1 MALYDRDYN
10 NNTVDAG
17 YATQTEGAS
26 VAFMKQT
33 YQLLG
38 ASMVSS
44 ALGAYLTMP
53 YVATVAS
60 FKWFIFG
67 FVMLMVFFGFNA
79 TRKNPTLHMIA
90 LFVFT
95 FAMGVMLVPLLAM
108 VIGQGNGM
116 LIGNAFLMTSVLFGA
131 LSLFAINSKSD
142 FSSWGKPLMVVMIVI
157 FIASLVNIFILK
169 SPMMHVIITAG
180 ILLLF
185 SLFTIYDTQNIANGA
200 YDSPVDAAVSLF
212 LDFFNMFTAI
222 LQLLGLF
229 PGDD

>member
-10 NNTVDAG
+10 NTADVSCETNIGVATV
-17 YATQTEGAS
+17 T
-26 VAFMKQT
+26 FMKQT

-38 ASMVSS
+38 ASMISS

-53 YVATVAS
+53 YVQTIS
-60 FKWFIFG
+60 ELKWFIFG

-79 TRKNPTLHMIA
+79 TRKNPILHLMA

-95 FAMGVMLVPLLAM
+95 FALGVMIVPLLSM
-108 VIGQGNGM
+108 IIGQGNGM

-142 FSSWGKPLMVVMIVI
+142 FSSWGKPLFITMIVI
-157 FIASLVNIFILK
+157 FAASLVNYFFLQ
-169 SPMMHVIITAG
+169 SPLMHVIVTAG

-212 LDFFNMFTAI
+212 LDFFNMFTSI
-222 LQLLGLF
+222 LQLLGIM
-229 PGDD
+229 GDD

>member
-10 NNTVDAG
+10 SNTIDTG
-17 YATQTEGAS
+17 FATETMTAS

-53 YVATVAS
+53 YVETIMQL
-60 FKWFIFG
+60 KWVIFG

-79 TRKNPTLHMIA
+79 TRKNPTLHLMA
-90 LFVFT
+90 LFIFT
-95 FAMGVMLVPLLAM
+95 FAMGVTLVPLLAM

-142 FSSWGKPLMVVMIVI
+142 FSSWGKPLFITMIIVI
-157 FIASLVNIFILK
+157 IASLVNYFILQ

-212 LDFFNMFTAI
+212 LDFFNMFTSI
-222 LQLLGLF
+222 LQLLGIL
-229 PGDD
+229 GDD

>member
-10 NNTVDAG
+10 NNAMD
-17 YATQTEGAS
+17 TEYVQERDGAS
-26 VAFMKQT
+26 VTFMKQT

-38 ASMVSS
+38 SSMVSS

-53 YVATVAS
+53 YAATIAQ
-60 FKWFIFG
+60 FKWYIVG

-79 TRKNPTLHMIA
+79 TRKNPTLHLMA

-142 FSSWGKPLMVVMIVI
+142 FSSWGKPLFITMII
-157 FIASLVNIFILK
+157 IIIASLVNYFILQ
-169 SPMMHVIITAG
+169 SPLMHILVTAG

-212 LDFFNMFTAI
+212 IDFFNMFTAI
-222 LQLLGLF
+222 LQLLGIM
-229 PGDD
+229 GDD

>member
-10 NNTVDAG
+10 NNTADAG
-17 YATQTEGAS
+17 YETSTGAATVT
-26 VAFMKQT
+26 FMKQT

-53 YVATVAS
+53 YAS
-60 FKWFIFG
+60 TIAGYKWFIFG

-79 TRKNPTLHMIA
+79 TRKNPTLHLMA

-95 FAMGVMLVPLLAM
+95 FVLGVMIVPMLAM
-108 VIGQGNGM
+108 VIGQGNGA

-142 FSSWGKPLMVVMIVI
+142 FSNWGKPLFITMIIV
-157 FIASLVNIFILK
+157 FVASLVNIFILQ
-169 SPMMHVIITAG
+169 SPLMHVIVTAG

-212 LDFFNMFTAI
+212 LDFFNMFNAI
-222 LQLLGLF
+222 LALVGLGSSN
-229 PGDD
+229 D

>member
-10 NNTVDAG
+10 NNTADTSYETTGA
-17 YATQTEGAS
+17 ATVT
-26 VAFMKQT
+26 FMKQT

-38 ASMVSS
+38 ASMISS

-53 YVATVAS
+53 YAATIAGY
-60 FKWFIFG
+60 KWFILG

-79 TRKNPTLHMIA
+79 TRKNPTLHLMA

-95 FAMGVMLVPLLAM
+95 FALGVMIVPMLAM
-108 VIGQGNGM
+108 IIGQGNGA

-142 FSSWGKPLMVVMIVI
+142 FSSWGKPLFITMIVI
-157 FIASLVNIFILK
+157 FVASLVNMFILQ
-169 SPMMHVIITAG
+169 SPLIHVIVTAG

-185 SLFTIYDTQNIANGA
+185 SMFTIYDTQNIANGA

-212 LDFFNMFTAI
+212 LDFFNMFTSI
-222 LQLLGLF
+222 LQLLGIM
-229 PGDD
+229 GSDD

>member
-10 NNTVDAG
+10 NNTIDSG
-17 YATQTEGAS
+17 YAYEAEGAS
-26 VAFMKQT
+26 VAFMKKT

-44 ALGAYLTMP
+44 AMGAYLTMP
-53 YVATVAS
+53 YAATIQQ

-169 SPMMHVIITAG
+169 SPMMHVIVTSG

-222 LQLLGLF
+222 LQLLGLM
-229 PGDD
+229 GDD